1 MLETIVMAALVL
13 QKLSLP
19 LDLWRAD
26 AALEIADAYKWIH
39 QATEG
44 GEHAAPSRAEAA
56 EWLEREWATLAAPL
70 AGELLL
76 EPLGDSGIV
85 RLNLRPYRVRGG
97 DRDALLDAFLA
108 SAAEV
113 RPDRARFSH
122 AWRALGDEL
131 RLGPVGRLTR
141 DAWKALDA
149 DTAPRGYPAVHHSE
163 TYERTRRPAYRV
175 LTAARAQALAAGLH
189 ERPLPSGVH
198 DPHEPPAPDG
208 IALISARSGG
218 SCRPPG
224 LSACE
229 QIGYRL
235 QTAGFLKSFLE
246 RFPVA

>member
-1 MLETIVMAALVL
+1 MPLWPFRRRRRVAVSALSPDALLVTEDLLRRNVEDIFIVRERG
-13 QKLSLP
+13 S
-19 LDLWRAD
+19 R
-26 AALEIADAYKWIH
+26 
-39 QATEG
+39 G
-44 GEHAAPSRAEAA
+44 HAF
-56 EWLEREWATLAAPL
+56 LFG
-70 AGELLL
+70 GELLL